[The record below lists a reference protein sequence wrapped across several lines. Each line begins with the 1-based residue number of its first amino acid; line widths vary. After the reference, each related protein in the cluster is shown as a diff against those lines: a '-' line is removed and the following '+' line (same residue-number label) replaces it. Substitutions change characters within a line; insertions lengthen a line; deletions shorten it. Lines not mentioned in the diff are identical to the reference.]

1 MNLTIP
7 IISTILC
14 NFFVINT
21 RGYDILH
28 CFYNLFYARLF
39 SFQYT
44 LLLTCLLLINNP
56 LITFFIYTN
65 HNWYTI

>member
-7 IISTILC
+7 IISTILR

-28 CFYNLFYARLF
+28 CFYNVSLQ
-39 SFQYT
+39 SFLYT
-44 LLLTCLLLINNP
+44 IIFIPIYIIVNLSLINK
-56 LITFFIYTN
+56 
-65 HNWYTI
+65 

>member
-7 IISTILC
+7 IISTILR

-28 CFYNLFYARLF
+28 CFYNVSLQ
-39 SFQYT
+39 SFLCIIFIPIYIIVN
-44 LLLTCLLLINNP
+44 LINK
-56 LITFFIYTN
+56 
-65 HNWYTI
+65 

>member
-7 IISTILC
+7 IISTILR

-28 CFYNLFYARLF
+28 YFYNVSLQ
-39 SFQYT
+39 SFLCTIIFIPIYIIVN
-44 LLLTCLLLINNP
+44 LSLINK
-56 LITFFIYTN
+56 
-65 HNWYTI
+65 